1 MTPGRVKDGR
11 AGAVLSW
18 LAPLVLSAVVAFG
31 SVQFT
36 QGTAA
41 QKLATVERDVSTL
54 ERKLEASNAEHA
66 NFPSREEFKLMLD
79 DLKEIKAD
87 VREIRRS
94 LTK

>member
-1 MTPGRVKDGR
+1 MSDKQPVTIWSV
-11 AGAVLSW
+11 VQW
-18 LAPLVLSAVVAFG
+18 LAPVLLSIAAGWG
-31 SVQFT
+31 SVQFA
-36 QGTAA
+36 QGA
-41 QKLATVERDVSTL
+41 QSKTLSTVERDVTALGVRL
-54 ERKLEASNAEHA
+54 EKAQAEHS